1 MSQTGKK
8 KVLVTGAS
16 GFIGSFMVSDGLDR
30 GYEMWAGMRRSSSK
44 QYLTDGR
51 IKFAELDLGN
61 PNRLREQLLGYKSEM
76 GGGWDYVI
84 HAAGATKSL
93 KYLFSFGSDAVQHL
107 ALRLL
112 LDEVVLYTALVL
124 LLCHS

>member
-1 MSQTGKK
+1 MGVGAKSSIFAAVKSERQKNQRMSQTGKK

-61 PNRLREQLLGYKSEM
+61 PNRLR
-76 GGGWDYVI
+76 
-84 HAAGATKSL
+84 
-93 KYLFSFGSDAVQHL
+93 
-107 ALRLL
+107 
-112 LDEVVLYTALVL
+112 
-124 LLCHS
+124 